1 MRRSESA
8 MARELDGEVVILD
21 IPSGRYFAINDVGAL
36 IWDRLEHDTDR
47 TSLVDAVTAEFHV
60 DTGTAA
66 ADIDALLTDLIDAGL
81 VIEGS

>member
-8 MARELDGEVVILD
+8 MSRELDGEVVILD
-21 IPSGRYFAINDVGAL
+21 IPSGNYFAINDVGAL

-47 TSLVDAVTAEFHV
+47 TSLVEVVTAEFDV
-60 DTGTAA
+60 DRDAA
-66 ADIDALLTDLIDAGL
+66 SADIEALLAQLIDAGL